1 MATIG
6 LSDLFYAL
14 VTEGNDGLETYGSP
28 KKLAKAIQAN
38 LSIEIAEA
46 MLFADDAAQENVRE
60 FQSGTLTLG
69 VDDIT
74 PEVAAVLLG
83 AGIDTNG
90 VLISSSEDIGPPVA
104 VGFRAR
110 RANGKYK
117 YFWLY
122 RVLFGTPST
131 NLQTKGES
139 VTFQTPTIEGTILRR
154 NRPDN
159 RGRHPWKADAVEGH
173 PSVPDT
179 VISGWFDAVYDPTF
193 PNVSGTSAIFTKAD
207 GKATETKPEN
217 KPDTK
222 TENKSELKN

>member
-6 LSDLFYAL
+6 LSDLFYAPI
-14 VTEGNDGLETYGSP
+14 TEGTDGSETYGTP
-28 KKLAKAIQAN
+28 ERLAKAIQAN
-38 LSIEIAEA
+38 LSIEVADA

-110 RANGKYK
+110 RANGTFK

-154 NRPDN
+154 NKPDN

-173 PSVPDT
+173 TGVSASVLEN
-179 VISGWFDAVYDPTF
+179 WFESVYDPTF
-193 PNVSGTSAIFTKAD
+193 ATVAPSKA
-207 GKATETKPEN
+207 AVVAKPIV
-217 KPDTK
+217 PAPTTTTTK
-222 TENKSELKN
+222 TDKD

>member
-6 LSDLFYAL
+6 LSDLFYAPI
-14 VTEGNDGLETYGSP
+14 TEGADGSETYGTP
-28 KKLAKAIQAN
+28 ARLAKAIQAN
-38 LSIEIAEA
+38 LSIEVAEA

-110 RANGKYK
+110 RANGMFK

-131 NLQTKGES
+131 SLQTKGES

-154 NRPDN
+154 NKPDN

-173 PSVPDT
+173 IGVSASVLEN
-179 VISGWFDAVYDPTF
+179 WFQTVYDPTF
-193 PNVSGTSAIFTKAD
+193 AVTPAKAPLSAPISPTPATSTKVD
-207 GKATETKPEN
+207 KE
-217 KPDTK
+217 
-222 TENKSELKN
+222 